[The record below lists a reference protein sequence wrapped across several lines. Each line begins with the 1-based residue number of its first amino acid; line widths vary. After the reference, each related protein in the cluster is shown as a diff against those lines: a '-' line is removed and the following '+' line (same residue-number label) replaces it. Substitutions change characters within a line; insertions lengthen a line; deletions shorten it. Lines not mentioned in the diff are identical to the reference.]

1 MSSPLE
7 GISHEATRLT
17 CSCSWNNPCTKRT
30 HNWLR
35 ICKRWGTPWPAKKS
49 AKNDKPKNR
58 NKKNKTYT
66 LSAQSRETRLT
77 IRIRKEI
84 TRRVMTALI
93 GNCPHSHERQEK
105 EKKNSSQKFVAFFVP
120 QTFISAVG
128 VIRVR
133 DGATIRQGA
142 ANIQAIRVLH
152 QPANA
157 VSRRATSHVAC
168 GHTQVA
174 RSGSWIHC
182 GSSRLKTGNRLGS
195 YPPWLSQSVF
205 SREPLAWSL
214 PKKRW
219 IPHESQPQRLLHRI
233 TIKLLPTR
241 NRLHSVKRK
250 RVIQQRKTWVMHDPH
265 LSIWTFCFLL
275 APPNSCTFFYCVLVS
290 RIRCDW
296 VSERKSDEWK
306 DDVATVY
313 EF

>member
-1 MSSPLE
+1 MRPLVSLVPAVGIIRVRNGPTIGQGSANVEALRGLRKSQQKTTKQKPSVHICSSLAFVHP
-7 GISHEATRLT
+7 
-17 CSCSWNNPCTKRT
+17 PQ
-30 HNWLR
+30 
-35 ICKRWGTPWPAKKS
+35 
-49 AKNDKPKNR
+49 KPKE
-58 NKKNKTYT
+58 KNKTYT

-174 RSGSWIHC
+174 RSGS
-182 GSSRLKTGNRLGS
+182 
-195 YPPWLSQSVF
+195 
-205 SREPLAWSL
+205 
-214 PKKRW
+214 
-219 IPHESQPQRLLHRI
+219 
-233 TIKLLPTR
+233 
-241 NRLHSVKRK
+241 
-250 RVIQQRKTWVMHDPH
+250 
-265 LSIWTFCFLL
+265 
-275 APPNSCTFFYCVLVS
+275 
-290 RIRCDW
+290 
-296 VSERKSDEWK
+296 
-306 DDVATVY
+306 
-313 EF
+313 